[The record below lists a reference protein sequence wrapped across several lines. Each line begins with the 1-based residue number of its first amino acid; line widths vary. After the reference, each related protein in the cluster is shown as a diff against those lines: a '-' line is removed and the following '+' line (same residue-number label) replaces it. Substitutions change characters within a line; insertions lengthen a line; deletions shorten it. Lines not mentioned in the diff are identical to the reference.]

1 MFLPPNTTAAIQPMD
16 QAVLEIHA
24 NGATKG
30 SFLHASF
37 RKMKRISL
45 YPTILKAIT
54 IKDAVY
60 WIAEAWEEASSD
72 SLRKAWRNLLHES
85 VSEDVSTEDTCPDSS
100 IAETIETAG
109 SLGSETQEAIA
120 EWMDADIDEPG
131 HEVLDDD
138 EIVAEMQNSR
148 DSSAEESSQEIEENQ
163 RVSASAAFDALELH

>member
-1 MFLPPNTTAAIQPMD
+1 MQT
-16 QAVLEIHA
+16 V
-24 NGATKG
+24 
-30 SFLHASF
+30 
-37 RKMKRISL
+37 
-45 YPTILKAIT
+45 
-54 IKDAVY
+54 
-60 WIAEAWEEASSD
+60 
-72 SLRKAWRNLLHES
+72 NLLVRMCQLKTH
-85 VSEDVSTEDTCPDSS
+85 SS

>member
-1 MFLPPNTTAAIQPMD
+1 
-16 QAVLEIHA
+16 
-24 NGATKG
+24 
-30 SFLHASF
+30 
-37 RKMKRISL
+37 MKRISL

-72 SLRKAWRNLLHES
+72 SLRKAWRKLLHES

-131 HEVLDDD
+131 HQVLDDD
-138 EIVAEMQNSR
+138 EIVAEMQDSR
-148 DSSAEESSQEIEENQ
+148 YSSAEESSEEIEENQ
-163 RVSASAAFDALELH
+163 RVSASAAFDALDTTLNWLEQRNTDPGHLLFSKEMER